1 MVMTGEGRSDQL
13 VTALRKVTRDLRDT
27 QRRLQVEEDR
37 NGEPI
42 AVVGMSCRFPGHVDS
57 PEALWELVSSGR
69 GASGSFPVDR
79 GWDLDALFSESADG
93 KVPSYVREG
102 GFLYDAG
109 WFDASFFGISP
120 REAVTIDPQQRLLLE
135 VAWESLE
142 RARISPQALRG
153 SDVGVFAGAMNQ
165 DYAVRLHESI
175 EDFEGF
181 LTTGNTGSVVSGRL
195 SYTLGL
201 VGPAVTVDT
210 ACSSSL
216 VTVHMAARSLR
227 SRECSLALAGG
238 VTVMSMPTTFTE
250 FCRQRNLAP
259 DGRAKSFAAAAD
271 GTAWA
276 EGAGMLVLERLS
288 DAERNGHPVLA
299 LIRGSAVNQDGASNG
314 LSAPNG
320 PSQERVIWQALRDA
334 RLTADEI
341 DAVEAHAT
349 GTRLGDPI
357 EAQALLATYGQGR
370 SADRPLWLGSLKS
383 NIGHAQAAAGVGGVI
398 KMVMAL
404 RHGVLPQTL
413 HVDAPTPEVDWSAGE
428 VRLLT
433 ERREWPRAGRPRR
446 AGVSSFGV
454 SGTNAHLILEEAPA
468 APPRDGAA
476 DRADDGGGA
485 TLPWVLSART
495 AAAVRE
501 QARRLHGHLTDHPEL
516 VPAQVARSLVTTRS
530 TFEQR
535 AVVLGTD
542 RAELLDGLDSIVQ
555 GAPDARTVTGS
566 AVGGREV
573 VFVFPG
579 QGGQWAGMALEL
591 MEEFPVFAETLHSC
605 ADALADYVDWS
616 LLDVLREAEGAPGL
630 DRVDVIQPVLFSV
643 TVALADLWR
652 SLGIEPSAVV
662 GSSLG
667 EIAAAYTAGTLSL
680 ADATKVAVLRSRAL
694 LELSGRSGMVSV
706 PLGRAQ
712 VEELIAAWPDRLFVS
727 GVNSPSISVVS
738 GDNEAVDELLA
749 VCAERGVRAR
759 RVATDCAS
767 HYPAVEALEERLLT
781 DLADL
786 APTPGRIA
794 FLSTV
799 SGESA
804 ETEPVPDAAYWY
816 RNTRRTVEFEP
827 VIQRLAATGSKV
839 YIEISPHPVLQ
850 VALSEIVEGESREAA
865 VLSTLRRNTSDRRA
879 FLTSLAKAY
888 VSGVTVDWA
897 ALPSLAGAAQVD
909 LPTYAFQRERY
920 WPRPAA
926 ASNGGHGAGTGAR
939 AGVGHGTVDAHFW
952 EAVENGD
959 LGSLGPDVRFDDETP
974 LKEALP
980 ELASWHRHGLE
991 QARVDGWRYV
1001 ERWRPLDVPATGPHG
1016 KWLLVH
1022 PGGTE
1027 SDATTE
1033 WVRESLLEAG
1043 CSVVDLL
1050 VDTTDT
1056 DPAAVTERLNQACAG
1071 GGPEPVGVVSL
1082 LAFDG
1087 RHDTARPSVPRG
1099 TAATLALVRAL
1110 GAAGITAPLWC
1121 LTQGAVTTGTG
1132 DRLDAVEQAQIWGLG
1147 RVVALEHPDRWG
1159 GLVDLPSTL
1168 DPHVRTQL
1176 CAALGGAHTDEDQ
1189 LALRPVGILG
1199 RRLVP
1204 DDGDRQAARTAPW
1217 RPAGTVLITGGTG
1230 ALGAHVARW
1239 AAAQGVGHLLLAGR
1253 RGADAPGV
1261 AELRADLE
1269 ASGATVTVA
1278 SCDVADRRAVQEL
1291 LDGIP
1296 DRHPLTAV
1304 FHAAGVLDDGMT
1316 ADLDTARLET
1326 VLAPKTEGARLL
1338 DELTRDT
1345 ELSAFVLFSG
1355 FAATVGSSGQ
1365 AGYAA
1370 ANAHLDA
1377 LAQRRR
1383 ADGLPATSIAWGPW
1397 TGGGLVDEGIEE
1409 RLLRRGLSAMEPRLA
1424 VLGLSALLSGGPD
1437 GPANVALVD
1446 VDWRRF
1452 LPSFTASRP
1461 SPLLRE
1467 LHQPSPADPGA
1478 TAGRDGT
1485 PGDGAGRTLAERLPG
1500 LTDAER
1506 DRLLLTTVRAQVA
1519 STLGYPG
1526 PDAVPPRQQF
1536 KELGIDSLTA
1546 LELRNGLQAVAGVAL
1561 PATLVF
1567 DHPTPEAVAGHLSRT
1582 LLGDG
1587 AHTSS
1592 SLFTEIDR
1600 LGSAL
1605 GSADLDEAERN
1616 LVATRLRSLASRWD
1630 AGPSSG
1636 AGDVAQTLADAD
1648 RAEVLAFIDRELGI
1662 S

>member
-1 MVMTGEGRSDQL
+1 MVMTGEGQSDQL

-27 QRRLQVEEDR
+27 RRRLQAEEDR

-42 AVVGMSCRFPGHVDS
+42 AIVGMSCRFPGHVDS

-79 GWDLDALFSESADG
+79 GWDLDALFNESADG
-93 KVPSYVREG
+93 KVASYVREG

-109 WFDASFFGISP
+109 WFDAAFFGISP

-165 DYAVRLHESI
+165 DYAVRLHESV

-195 SYTLGL
+195 SYALGL

-216 VTVHMAARSLR
+216 VTMHMAARSLR
-227 SRECSLALAGG
+227 GRECSLALAGG

-250 FCRQRNLAP
+250 FCKQRNLAP

-276 EGAGMLVLERLS
+276 EGVGMVVLERLS

-341 DAVEAHAT
+341 DAVEGHAT

-370 SADRPLWLGSLKS
+370 SAERPLWLGSLKS

-413 HVDAPTPEVDWSAGE
+413 HVDEPTPKVDWSAGE

-433 ERREWPRAGRPRR
+433 QPRDWPREDRPRR

-454 SGTNAHLILEEAPA
+454 SGTNAHLILEEAPKVSS
-468 APPRDGAA
+468 PDDAA
-476 DRADDGGGA
+476 DCTDAGGGA
-485 TLPWVLSART
+485 TVPLVLSART

-501 QARRLHGHLTDHPEL
+501 QARRLHSHLTDHPDL
-516 VPAQVARSLVTTRS
+516 APAQVAGSLVTTRS
-530 TFEQR
+530 TFDER
-535 AVVLGTD
+535 AVFLGAD
-542 RAELLDGLDSIVQ
+542 RAELLDGLDNVVQ
-555 GAPDARTVTGS
+555 GVPDARTVAGR
-566 AVGGREV
+566 AVGGRDV

-591 MEEFPVFAETLHSC
+591 REAFPVFAETLRAC
-605 ADALADYVDWS
+605 AEALAEHVEWS

-652 SLGIEPSAVV
+652 SLGVEPSAVV

-749 VCAERGVRAR
+749 VCAERGIRAR

-786 APTPGRIA
+786 APEPARIA

-799 SGESA
+799 AGEPAGA
-804 ETEPVPDAAYWY
+804 ETVPDAAYWY
-816 RNTRRTVEFEP
+816 RNTRRTVEFGP
-827 VIQRLAATGSKV
+827 VVQRLAATGNKV
-839 YIEISPHPVLQ
+839 YIEISPHPVLK
-850 VALSEIVEGESREAA
+850 VALSEIVEQEGGEAA
-865 VLSTLRRNTSDRRA
+865 VLSTLRRQTGDRRA
-879 FLTSLAKAY
+879 FLTSLARAY
-888 VSGVTVDWA
+888 VSGVSVDWA
-897 ALPSLAGAAQVD
+897 ALPELAGASQVD

-926 ASNGGHGAGTGAR
+926 APDGGRGPAAGALASVGQGA
-939 AGVGHGTVDAHFW
+939 VDAHFW

-959 LGSLGPDVRFDDETP
+959 LGGLGADLRCDDRTP
-974 LKEALP
+974 LKDVLP
-980 ELASWHRHGLE
+980 ELASWHRQGLE
-991 QARVDGWRYV
+991 RARVDGWRYV
-1001 ERWRPLDVPATGPHG
+1001 ERWRPVDLPAAGPQG
-1016 KWLLVH
+1016 RWLLVR

-1027 SDATTE
+1027 SDATAE
-1033 WVRESLLEAG
+1033 WVRESLREAG
-1043 CSVVDLL
+1043 CPVVDLV
-1050 VDTTDT
+1050 VDTADT
-1056 DPAAVTERLNQACAG
+1056 DAATLAERLRQACAD
-1071 GGPEPVGVVSL
+1071 GGPEPAGVVSL

-1087 RHDTARPSVPRG
+1087 RHDAARPSVPRG

-1121 LTQGAVTTGTG
+1121 LTQGAVTTAAG
-1132 DRLDAVEQAQIWGLG
+1132 DRPGAVEQAQIWGLG

-1159 GLVDLPSTL
+1159 GLIDLPGTL
-1168 DPHVRTQL
+1168 DPHAGTQL
-1176 CAALGGAHTDEDQ
+1176 CAALGGAHTGEDQ

-1199 RRLVP
+1199 RRLVA
-1204 DDGDRQAARTAPW
+1204 DGGARPAAATAPW

-1239 AAAQGVGHLLLAGR
+1239 AADQGAGHLLLTSR
-1253 RGADAPGV
+1253 RGADAPGA

-1269 ASGATVTVA
+1269 ASGATVTIA
-1278 SCDVADRRAVQEL
+1278 ACDVADRRAVQQL

-1316 ADLDTARLET
+1316 ADLDTGRLEG

-1338 DELTRDT
+1338 DELTRGT
-1345 ELSAFVLFSG
+1345 ALSAFVLFSG

-1377 LAQRRR
+1377 LARRRR

-1409 RLLRRGLSAMEPRLA
+1409 RLQRRGLTALEPRLA

-1446 VDWRRF
+1446 VDWGRF
-1452 LPSFTASRP
+1452 LPSFTAARP

-1467 LHQPSPADPGA
+1467 LAQPTLANP
-1478 TAGRDGT
+1478 TASDGRDDI
-1485 PGDGAGRTLAERLPG
+1485 PGGGAGPTLAERLPG
-1500 LTDAER
+1500 LTGTER

-1526 PDAVPPRQQF
+1526 PDAVSPRQQF

-1567 DHPTPEAVAGHLSRT
+1567 DHPTPEAVAGYLSRT

-1587 AHTSS
+1587 APTSS
-1592 SLFTEIDR
+1592 SLFTDIDR

-1605 GSADLDEAERN
+1605 GSADLDEAEQH
-1616 LVATRLRSLASRWD
+1616 LVATRLRSLAARWD
-1630 AGPSSG
+1630 AAPTNG

-1648 RAEVLAFIDRELGI
+1648 RSEVLAFIDRELGL

>member
-1 MVMTGEGRSDQL
+1 MTGEGRSDQL

-27 QRRLQVEEDR
+27 RRRLQAEEDR
-37 NGEPI
+37 NGEPLAI
-42 AVVGMSCRFPGHVDS
+42 VGMSCRFPGHVDS

-69 GASGSFPVDR
+69 VASGPFPVDR
-79 GWDLDALFSESADG
+79 GWDLDALFSEAPDG
-93 KVPSYVREG
+93 KAASYVHEG

-109 WFDASFFGISP
+109 WFDAAFFGISP

-165 DYAVRLHESI
+165 DYAVRLHESM

-216 VTVHMAARSLR
+216 VTMHMAARSLR
-227 SRECSLALAGG
+227 ARECSLALAGG

-276 EGAGMLVLERLS
+276 EGVGMVVLERLS

-341 DAVEAHAT
+341 DTVEGHAT

-370 SADRPLWLGSLKS
+370 PVERPLWLGSLKS
-383 NIGHAQAAAGVGGVI
+383 NFGHAQAAAGVGGVI

-404 RHGVLPQTL
+404 RHGVLPRTL
-413 HVDAPTPEVDWSAGE
+413 HVDEPTPKVDWSAGA

-433 ERREWPRAGRPRR
+433 EQRDWPREGRPRR

-454 SGTNAHLILEEAPA
+454 SGTNAHLILEEAPQ
-468 APPRDGAA
+468 APARDVGG
-476 DRADDGGGA
+476 DRADTGGGA
-485 TLPWVLSART
+485 TLPLVLSGRT

-501 QARRLHGHLTDHPEL
+501 QARRLHRHLTDHPDL
-516 VPAQVARSLVTTRS
+516 VPAGVAGSLVTTRS
-530 TFEQR
+530 TFDHR
-535 AVVLGTD
+535 AVVLGAD
-542 RAELLDGLDSIVQ
+542 RAELLDGLDSVVQ
-555 GAPDARTVTGS
+555 GVPDARAVTGC
-566 AVGGREV
+566 AVGGRDV

-591 MEEFPVFAETLHSC
+591 REEFPVFAETLHSC
-605 ADALADYVDWS
+605 AEALAAHVDWS

-630 DRVDVIQPVLFSV
+630 DRVDVIQPVLFAV

-652 SLGIEPSAVV
+652 SLGVEPSAVV

-694 LELSGRSGMVSV
+694 LALSGRSGMVSV

-727 GVNSPSISVVS
+727 GVNSPSLSVVS

-767 HYPAVEALEERLLT
+767 HYPAVEALEEQLLT

-786 APTPGRIA
+786 APEPARIA

-799 SGESA
+799 AGEPA
-804 ETEPVPDAAYWY
+804 GTETVPDAAYWY
-816 RNTRRTVEFEP
+816 RNTRRTVEFGP
-827 VIQRLAATGSKV
+827 VVQRLAATGSKV
-839 YIEISPHPVLQ
+839 YLEVSPHPVLK
-850 VALSEIVEGESREAA
+850 VALSEIVEQESGEAA
-865 VLSTLRRNTSDRRA
+865 VLGTLRRHTSDRRA
-879 FLTSLAKAY
+879 FLTSLAMAH
-888 VSGVTVDWA
+888 VSGVAVDWA
-897 ALPSLAGAAQVD
+897 ALPELSGAPQVD

-926 ASNGGHGAGTGAR
+926 AQDDGGRPAAGGSAAVGQGA
-939 AGVGHGTVDAHFW
+939 VDAHFW
-952 EAVENGD
+952 EAVEKGD
-959 LGSLGPDVRFDDETP
+959 LGGLGPDLRCDDRTP
-974 LKEALP
+974 LGEVLP
-980 ELASWHRHGLE
+980 ELASWHRRGLE
-991 QARVDGWRYV
+991 RARVDGWRYV
-1001 ERWRPLDVPATGPHG
+1001 ERWRPLDLPAAGPRG
-1016 KWLLVH
+1016 RWLLVH

-1027 SDATTE
+1027 SDATTQ
-1033 WVRESLLEAG
+1033 WVRESLRDAG
-1043 CSVVDLL
+1043 CPVVDLPA
-1050 VDTTDT
+1050 DTADT
-1056 DPAAVTERLNQACAG
+1056 DAQALAERLRQACAD
-1071 GGPEPVGVVSL
+1071 GGPEPAGVVSL

-1087 RHDTARPSVPRG
+1087 RRDPACPSVPRG

-1121 LTQGAVTTGTG
+1121 LTQGAVTTAAG
-1132 DRLDAVEQAQIWGLG
+1132 DRPGAVEQAQIWGLG
-1147 RVVALEHPDRWG
+1147 RVVALEHPERWG
-1159 GLVDLPSTL
+1159 GLVDLPGVL
-1168 DPHVRTQL
+1168 DPHARTQL
-1176 CAALGGAHTDEDQ
+1176 CAALGGAPTEEDQ
-1189 LALRPVGILG
+1189 LALRPVGVLG

-1204 DDGDRQAARTAPW
+1204 DGGARPAAARAPW
-1217 RPAGTVLITGGTG
+1217 RPSGTVLITGGTG

-1239 AAAQGVGHLLLAGR
+1239 AAGQGAGHLLLTGR
-1253 RGADAPGV
+1253 RGADAPGA
-1261 AELRADLE
+1261 AELRAELE

-1278 SCDVADRRAVQEL
+1278 ACDVADRRAVTEL
-1291 LDGIP
+1291 LDGIG

-1304 FHAAGVLDDGMT
+1304 FHAAGVLDDGLT
-1316 ADLDTARLET
+1316 ADLDTGRLEG
-1326 VLAPKTEGARLL
+1326 VLAPKAEGARLL
-1338 DELTRDT
+1338 DELTRGT
-1345 ELSAFVLFSG
+1345 ALSAFVLFSG

-1377 LAQRRR
+1377 LARRRR
-1383 ADGLPATSIAWGPW
+1383 ADGLPATSVAWGPW

-1409 RLLRRGLSAMEPRLA
+1409 RLSRRGLTAMEPRLA
-1424 VLGLSALLSGGPD
+1424 VLGLSALLSDGPD

-1446 VDWRRF
+1446 VDWGRF

-1467 LHQPSPADPGA
+1467 VARPTLADPGA
-1478 TAGRDGT
+1478 ADGRDGT
-1485 PGDGAGRTLAERLPG
+1485 PGGGAGPTLAARLPG
-1500 LTDAER
+1500 LTAVER

-1526 PDAVPPRQQF
+1526 PDAVSPRQQF

-1592 SLFTEIDR
+1592 ALFTEIDR

-1605 GSADLDEAERN
+1605 GSADLDEAEQH
-1616 LVATRLRSLASRWD
+1616 LVATRLRSLAARWD
-1630 AGPSSG
+1630 AGPSNG
-1636 AGDVAQTLADAD
+1636 AGEVARTLADAD
-1648 RAEVLAFIDRELGI
+1648 RSEVLAFIDRELGL

>member
-1 MVMTGEGRSDQL
+1 M
-13 VTALRKVTRDLRDT
+13 TALRKVTRDLRDT
-27 QRRLQVEEDR
+27 RRRLQSEEER

-42 AVVGMSCRFPGHVDS
+42 AIVGMGCRFPGNVDS

-69 GASGSFPVDR
+69 TAGGPFPVDR
-79 GWDLDALFSESADG
+79 GWDLDALFSEGPDG
-93 KVPSYVREG
+93 KAASYVREG

-109 WFDASFFGISP
+109 WFDAAFFGISP

-165 DYAVRLHESI
+165 DYAVRLHDSM

-216 VTVHMAARSLR
+216 VTMHMAARSLR
-227 SRECSLALAGG
+227 ARECSLALAGG

-276 EGAGMLVLERLS
+276 EGVGMVVLERLS
-288 DAERNGHPVLA
+288 DAERNRHPVLA

-314 LSAPNG
+314 LSAPHG

-334 RLTADEI
+334 RLPAEEI
-341 DAVEAHAT
+341 DAVEGHAT

-370 SADRPLWLGSLKS
+370 PAERPLWLGSLKS
-383 NIGHAQAAAGVGGVI
+383 NLGHAQAAAGVGGVI

-404 RHGVLPQTL
+404 RHGVLPRTL
-413 HVDAPTPEVDWSAGE
+413 HVDEPTPQVDWSAGG

-433 ERREWPRAGRPRR
+433 ERRDWPRTGRPRR

-454 SGTNAHLILEEAPA
+454 SGTNAHLILEEAPQSPA
-468 APPRDGAA
+468 H
-476 DRADDGGGA
+476 GGA
-485 TLPWVLSART
+485 GDRTDTGGAPLPLVLSGRT

-501 QARRLHGHLTDHPEL
+501 QARRLHRHLADRPGL
-516 VPAQVARSLVTTRS
+516 APAGVAGSLVTTRS
-530 TFEQR
+530 TFDHR

-542 RAELLDGLDSIVQ
+542 RAELLGGLDSVVQ
-555 GAPDARTVTGS
+555 GVPDARAVTGC
-566 AVGGREV
+566 AVGGRDV

-591 MEEFPVFAETLHSC
+591 REEFPVFAETLHSC
-605 ADALADYVDWS
+605 AEALAAYVGWS

-630 DRVDVIQPVLFSV
+630 DRVDVIQPVLFAV
-643 TVALADLWR
+643 TAALADLWR
-652 SLGIEPSAVV
+652 SLGVEPSAVV

-667 EIAAAYTAGTLSL
+667 EIAAAYTAGALSL
-680 ADATKVAVLRSRAL
+680 ADATRVAVLRSRAL
-694 LELSGRSGMVSV
+694 LALSGRSGMVSV

-712 VEELIAAWPDRLFVS
+712 VEELIAAWPERLFVS
-727 GVNSPSISVVS
+727 GVNSPSLSVVS
-738 GDNEAVDELLA
+738 GDSEAVDELLA
-749 VCAERGVRAR
+749 ACAGRGIRAR

-767 HYPAVEALEERLLT
+767 HYPAVEALEEQLLT

-786 APTPGRIA
+786 APKPARIA

-799 SGESA
+799 AGEPA
-804 ETEPVPDAAYWY
+804 GTETVPDAAYWY
-816 RNTRRTVEFEP
+816 RNTRRTVEFGP
-827 VIQRLAATGSKV
+827 VVQRLAATGSKV
-839 YIEISPHPVLQ
+839 YLEISPHPVLKT
-850 VALSEIVEGESREAA
+850 ALSEIVEHGGGEAA
-865 VLSTLRRNTSDRRA
+865 VLGTLRRHTSDRRA
-879 FLTSLAKAY
+879 FLTSLATAY
-888 VSGVTVDWA
+888 ANGVGVDWA
-897 ALPSLAGAAQVD
+897 ALPRLSGAPQVD

-926 ASNGGHGAGTGAR
+926 ARDGEGGPAAGGSATAGRGA
-939 AGVGHGTVDAHFW
+939 VDARFW
-952 EAVENGD
+952 EAVEKGD
-959 LGSLGPDVRFDDETP
+959 LGGLGPGLRCDDRTP
-974 LKEALP
+974 LGEVLP
-980 ELASWHRHGLE
+980 ELASWHRQGLE
-991 QARVDGWRYV
+991 QARVDGWRYA
-1001 ERWRPLDVPATGPHG
+1001 ERWRPLALPARRPHG
-1016 KWLLVH
+1016 RWLLVH

-1027 SDATTE
+1027 SGATAQ
-1033 WVRESLLEAG
+1033 WVRESLREAG
-1043 CSVVDLL
+1043 CPVLDL
-1050 VDTTDT
+1050 
-1056 DPAAVTERLNQACAG
+1056 PAGPAEADASTLTERLRGACAD
-1071 GGPEPVGVVSL
+1071 GGPEPAGVVSL

-1087 RHDTARPSVPRG
+1087 RYDTACPSVPRG

-1121 LTQGAVTTGTG
+1121 LTQGAVTAAAG
-1132 DRLDAVEQAQIWGLG
+1132 DPPGEVEQAQIWGLG
-1147 RVVALEHPDRWG
+1147 RVVALEHPERWG
-1159 GLVDLPSTL
+1159 GLVDLPGVL
-1168 DPHVRTQL
+1168 DPHAGTRL
-1176 CAALGGAHTDEDQ
+1176 CAALGGAPADEDQ
-1189 LALRPVGILG
+1189 LALRPAGVLG

-1204 DDGDRQAARTAPW
+1204 DGGVRPAAETAPW
-1217 RPAGTVLITGGTG
+1217 QPSGTVLVTGGTG

-1239 AAAQGVGHLLLAGR
+1239 AAGRGAAHLLLAGR
-1253 RGADAPGV
+1253 RGADAPG
-1261 AELRADLE
+1261 AARLRADLE
-1269 ASGATVTVA
+1269 AMGATVTVA
-1278 SCDVADRRAVQEL
+1278 ACDVADRRAVQEL
-1291 LDGIP
+1291 LDGIA

-1304 FHAAGVLDDGMT
+1304 FHTAGVLDDGMT
-1316 ADLDTARLET
+1316 ADLDTGRLET
-1326 VLAPKTEGARLL
+1326 VLAPKAEGARLL
-1338 DELTRDT
+1338 DELTRGT
-1345 ELSAFVLFSG
+1345 ALSAFVLFSG

-1365 AGYAA
+1365 AAYAA

-1377 LAQRRR
+1377 LARRRR
-1383 ADGLPATSIAWGPW
+1383 AEGLPATSIAWGPW

-1409 RLLRRGLSAMEPRLA
+1409 RLSRRGLTALEPRLA
-1424 VLGLSALLSGGPD
+1424 LLALSALLSDGPD
-1437 GPANVALVD
+1437 GPANVALAD
-1446 VDWRRF
+1446 VDWGRF

-1467 LHQPSPADPGA
+1467 VARSSHPAPGA
-1478 TAGRDGT
+1478 ADGRAGA
-1485 PGDGAGRTLAERLPG
+1485 PGGGAVPTLAARLPG
-1500 LTDAER
+1500 LTAGER

-1526 PDAVPPRQQF
+1526 PDAVSPREQF

-1546 LELRNGLQAVAGVAL
+1546 LELRNGLQAVAGVPL
-1561 PATLVF
+1561 PVTLVF

-1587 AHTSS
+1587 AHTPS

-1605 GSADLDEAERN
+1605 GSADLDEAEQRR
-1616 LVATRLRSLASRWD
+1616 VASRLRSLAARWD
-1630 AGPSSG
+1630 AGPANG
-1636 AGDVAQTLADAD
+1636 AGEVARTLADAD
-1648 RAEVLAFIDRELGI
+1648 RSEVLAFIDRELGL